1 MWAEYLIFLLKTV
14 TIVVAVGV
22 IVVLLISAASRHR
35 DEEDKGHIKVE
46 DLSKK
51 LDRLRQRLEEAMT
64 TDPKQLK
71 KQRKAEKKAE
81 KQEAKARAKT
91 DGDKA
96 DEKSAAWVID
106 FKGDMNASQVK
117 SLAETVTAIVT
128 IANPGETVLLRLE
141 SPGGVVHG
149 YGLAAS
155 QLARLKQHGLNL
167 EIVVDK
173 VAASGGYMM
182 AALADRIIAAPFA
195 VVGSIGVVAQLPNI
209 HRFLKKNDIDVELH
223 TAGEFKRTLTVI
235 GENTEAGREKF
246 KEDLE
251 NTHRLFKDHVAKARP
266 SLDIESVAT
275 GEFWYGSEAMEK
287 GLVDDISTSDDVILK
302 LHDTHRV
309 LKVSF
314 ETPKPLAKRL
324 TIGVMAFVDDL
335 LARVSSRHTPY
346 F

>member
-1 MWAEYLIFLLKTV
+1 MWADYLIFLLKTV
-14 TIVVAVGV
+14 TIVVAIGSVVILVVG
-22 IVVLLISAASRHR
+22 AATRHR
-35 DEEDKGHIKVE
+35 DDDDKGHIKVE

-51 LDRLRQRLEEAMT
+51 LDRVRQRLEEAMA
-64 TDPKQLK
+64 TDHKLLK

-81 KQEAKARAKT
+81 KQEAKVRAKS
-91 DGDKA
+91 DQD
-96 DEKSAAWVID
+96 SANAKPTAWVVD
-106 FKGDMNASQVK
+106 FKGDMSASQVK

-128 IANPGETVLLRLE
+128 IAQPGETVLIRLE

-155 QLARLKQHGLNL
+155 QLARLKQHGLKL

-223 TAGEFKRTLTVI
+223 TAGEFKRTLTMI
-235 GENTEAGREKF
+235 GENTDAGRAKF

-251 NTHRLFKDHVAKARP
+251 NTHRLFKEHVAKARP
-266 SLDIESVAT
+266 SLDIDAVAN
-275 GEFWYGSEAMEK
+275 GEFWYGSDAVEN
-287 GLVDDISTSDDVILK
+287 GLVDEISTSDDVILK
-302 LHDTHRV
+302 LHDAHRV
-309 LKVSF
+309 MKVSF

-324 TIGVMAFVDDL
+324 SIGVMAMFDDV
-335 LARVSSRHTPY
+335 LARLSSRHTPY